1 MNDVLAAEF
10 ANNKLGP
17 PKFTSDHLKVLRESK
32 VILDHIA
39 NQKYVDCRE
48 IRRLIVP
55 SFQFNGLDGEVKI
68 MKLFAPGLYTVQH
81 IGSVDIPTHVNC
93 LSDLRK
99 KMIPRL
105 KYIKY
110 HTVKNAITLSKSLE
124 KEARRIKR
132 RSMSYERS
140 PSYDDVE
147 IESKWT
153 RGTWFPSRK
162 PSAPIIIPKDLLL

>member
-1 MNDVLAAEF
+1 MSATAKKRSLPEEDVLGDRVDLRVITKANDSMNDVLAAEF

-105 KYIKY
+105 KYIK
-110 HTVKNAITLSKSLE
+110 VNL
-124 KEARRIKR
+124 
-132 RSMSYERS
+132 
-140 PSYDDVE
+140 
-147 IESKWT
+147 
-153 RGTWFPSRK
+153 
-162 PSAPIIIPKDLLL
+162 